1 MGRFQDSMKRFWETL
16 STEDVE
22 EAQEYRFDGELA
34 TAMQVQEKQ
43 EKSHASLVSSLHHED
58 SKPKDDLRTVNGV
71 NNIKV
76 EARKDRVNAQEI
88 EDSRD
93 R

>member
-1 MGRFQDSMKRFWETL
+1 MGRFQDSIKRFWKTL

-22 EAQEYRFDGELA
+22 EAQEYKFEGELA
-34 TAMQVQEKQ
+34 MAMQIQEKQ
-43 EKSHASLVSSLHHED
+43 EKTHTSLVASLHHED
-58 SKPKDDLRTVNGV
+58 NKPKDDLRTVNGL

-76 EARKDRVNAQEI
+76 EARKDRVNIQNI

>member
-1 MGRFQDSMKRFWETL
+1 MERFQDRIKRFWKTL

-22 EAQEYRFDGELA
+22 ETQEIKFEGELA
-34 TAMQVQEKQ
+34 MAMQVQEKQ

-58 SKPKDDLRTVNGV
+58 SKQKNDLRTVNGV

-76 EARKDRVNAQEI
+76 EARKDRVNTQEI
-88 EDSRD
+88 EDSID